1 MACIH
6 REKLKGGIWW
16 PQGMWSPAWLFPG
29 EVPRVS
35 WGWLPDL
42 RRSAQVE
49 REAPAMGEVFDAT
62 SALHLMTAASLARE
76 TFWEF
81 FLETR
86 I

>member
-6 REKLKGGIWW
+6 REKLKGGIWC
-16 PQGMWSPAWLFPG
+16 PQDMWSPAWLLSG
-29 EVPRVS
+29 EVPGVS
-35 WGWLPDL
+35 WGRLL
-42 RRSAQVE
+42 ALSCSAQVE
-49 REAPAMGEVFDAT
+49 REAPALGEDFAAT

-76 TFWEF
+76 AFWVF

>member
-1 MACIH
+1 M
-6 REKLKGGIWW
+6 
-16 PQGMWSPAWLFPG
+16 
-29 EVPRVS
+29 S
-35 WGWLPDL
+35 WGRLLDL

-49 REAPAMGEVFDAT
+49 REAPVLGEDFAAT

-76 TFWEF
+76 AFWEF